1 MNNVY
6 LSCCILPEETQ
17 ETKALSFIKN
27 LKKKKKFEFK
37 SAINLPTKLAM
48 TKIWMEL

>member
-17 ETKALSFIKN
+17 ETKTLSFIKN
-27 LKKKKKFEFK
+27 KKKLEFK
-37 SAINLPTKLAM
+37 SAINQTTKLAM